1 MEELTN
7 PGGADLV
14 RELLLIVV
22 GLIIRAIE
30 KRKLKKSL
38 QNADSV
44 AK

>member
-44 AK
+44 VE